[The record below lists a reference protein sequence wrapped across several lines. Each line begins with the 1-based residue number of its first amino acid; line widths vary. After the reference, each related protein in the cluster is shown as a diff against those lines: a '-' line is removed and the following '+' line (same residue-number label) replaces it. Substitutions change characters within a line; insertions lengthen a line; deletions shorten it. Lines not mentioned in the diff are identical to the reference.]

1 MSRRRRIS
9 RRTFMQLSVA
19 STAAWIAACA
29 QAPEV
34 AAPTQAP
41 AAATEAPAV
50 ATQAPAATVAPTQAP
65 AATVAPTQAPA
76 APASQELGAH
86 LFGKLEGPTIIRD
99 VAQFPKAFAE
109 APSLAQLVKDGKL
122 PPVADRLPAP
132 EDLMVVKPLHE
143 TGKYGGTLRWGFTGP
158 GDGENPNR
166 WVAVDKLLFVSYDA
180 KEIIPSVAKDW
191 KISDDGKVT
200 TLYLRK
206 GMKWSDGQ
214 PFSADDIMFWW
225 KDMHMNKELNPI
237 PTLFMTVKGELGDVV
252 KIDDYTVE
260 FRFPHPYPLFLEVLS
275 GNAPVG
281 NGFAL
286 GGAAGGGYV
295 PAHYAKLFHKGYVAE
310 ADLAAKVKDGG
321 YDSWVAM
328 MSDKLNWRLNPELP
342 VLTPWKCV
350 SPMNT
355 PTFIAE
361 RNPYFWAVDNEGN
374 QLPYVDKIQLELAE
388 TLEVL
393 NLRAIAGEYDLAH
406 RHLVLTNLPTF
417 IKEQEKGNYTVRL
430 DKGDFGSDVSLYL
443 NQSYEADPEIVK
455 WFHNRDF
462 RRALSLG
469 IDRDQLNEVFWLGMG
484 TPGNA
489 TVSEAHPHYPGPG
502 VKQLWATFEPEK
514 ANQMLDA
521 IGLDKKD
528 AEGFRLRTDGK
539 GRLRLD
545 IYSFSAFWMDMP
557 AVLEMIVE
565 QWKKSI
571 GIDAEVKPTEANTLT
586 TMTSANEVMIHVRD
600 GVLYDSIFTTP
611 GNILPVE
618 PTNQMGPLIGKWY
631 STNGADGVKPEWDT
645 ELLKAMDLYR
655 SAASVSAAE
664 RIEIGKELMRLAADN
679 VWQIG
684 TVGYSPAVL
693 GTRLVKNYLGN
704 VPERLSMIR
713 ACRFPGASWT
723 PTYYFKEEPKR

>member
-1 MSRRRRIS
+1 ME
-9 RRTFMQLSVA
+9 LSLAVT
-19 STAAWIAACA
+19 SSAALMTACA
-29 QAPEV
+29 KAPE
-34 AAPTQAP
+34 PTQAP
-41 AAATEAPAV
+41 ATA
-50 ATQAPAATVAPTQAP
+50 
-65 AATVAPTQAPA
+65 APA
-76 APASQELGAH
+76 APAATQPPAAAAPTTAPKAAPTTAPTVAPTAAAEQGLGAQ
-86 LFGKLEGPTIIRD
+86 LYGKLEGPTIIRD
-99 VAQFPKAFAE
+99 AAQFPKAFAE

-132 EDLMVVKPLHE
+132 EDLMVVKPVHE

-166 WVAVDKLLFVSYDA
+166 WVAVDKLLFVKYDA
-180 KEIIPSVAKDW
+180 TEIIPSVAKDW
-191 KISDDGKVT
+191 KISEDGKVI

-206 GMKWSDGQ
+206 GMKWSDGE
-214 PFSADDIMFWW
+214 PFTANDIMFWW
-225 KDMHMNKELNPI
+225 TDMHLNKELAPI
-237 PTLFMTVKGELGDVV
+237 PTLFMRVKGELGDVA

-286 GGAAGGGYV
+286 GGATGGGYV
-295 PAHYAKLFHKGYVAE
+295 PAHYAKLFHKDYVPEAE
-310 ADLAAKVKDGG
+310 LAAKMKEGG
-321 YDSWVAM
+321 FDSWVVM
-328 MSDKLNWRLNPELP
+328 MGNKLNWRLNPELP

-361 RNPYFWAVDNEGN
+361 RNPYFWAVDSEGN
-374 QLPYVDKIQLELAE
+374 QLPYVDKIQMELAE

-417 IKEQEKGNYTVRL
+417 IKEQNKGNYTVRL
-430 DKGDFGSDVSLYL
+430 DKGDFGSDVSLYI
-443 NQSYEADPEIVK
+443 NHSYAADPEIAK

-502 VKQLWATFEPEK
+502 VKQLWATLELAK

-545 IYSFSAFWMDMP
+545 IYSISALWMDMP
-557 AVLEMIVE
+557 GVLEMIVE
-565 QWKKSI
+565 QWRKGI
-571 GIDAEVKPTEANTLT
+571 GIDAEVKPTEANLMA

-618 PTNQMGPLIGKWY
+618 PTNQMGPLIGRWY
-631 STNGADGVKPEWDT
+631 STNGAEGVKPEWDP

-693 GTRLVKNYLGN
+693 GIRLVKNYLGN

-723 PTYYFKEEPKR
+723 PTYYFKELPNR